1 MIELTMILVCLA
13 TFDYK
18 HAPFKAFRVFV
29 STRCPV
35 RRQGCHARSGL
46 PYRCASGHVFLLR
59 VHPLE
64 VNVQTVNRSFSLICP
79 KIFWI

>member
-46 PYRCASGHVFLLR
+46 PYRCASGHVFFAAGASTGSESSDCQPELLFDL
-59 VHPLE
+59 P
-64 VNVQTVNRSFSLICP
+64 
-79 KIFWI
+79 